1 MYKSLNFTLHIERF
15 LSFLDVLYILFTK
28 FCVSSS
34 SLNLRGNFDVFYTC
48 WKRKH
53 EETAKFDSD
62 ETREIYRFIN

>member
-48 WKRKH
+48 
-53 EETAKFDSD
+53 
-62 ETREIYRFIN
+62 